1 MNKTL
6 RTQIANEFKNTVL
19 GFVRI
24 KRNLNIN
31 HLSDSET
38 EAYLRETILL
48 TPLEE
53 IEKTGKNY
61 YFKCFENNA
70 LLTIN
75 SYTLT
80 VITAKQITKNSLK

>member
-1 MNKTL
+1 MNTTL
-6 RTQIANEFKNTVL
+6 KTQIANEFKNTVL

-31 HLSDSET
+31 HFSNAET
-38 EAYLRETILL
+38 EAYLKETILS
-48 TPLEE
+48 TPLEA
-53 IEKTGKNY
+53 IEKNGKNY
-61 YFKCFENNA
+61 YFKCLKNNA

-80 VITAKQITKNSLK
+80 VITAKQMTKD